1 MAAFVA
7 AKAAQAVDTAA
18 NAAFQLE
25 MQTQHWTA
33 MEEFD
38 FSPVS
43 SKQVSVTSGSPVHP
57 KASALLSLHDNDM
70 DIDSLMSSVQSLMD
84 STFDTASNTPSS
96 AYSSSVDVSHK

>member
-43 SKQVSVTSGSPVHP
+43 SKQFNVTSGSPVNP
-57 KASALLSLHDNDM
+57 SDLLSLYNNDM
-70 DIDSLMSSVQSLMD
+70 DIDSLMSSVQF
-84 STFDTASNTPSS
+84 THGQ
-96 AYSSSVDVSHK
+96 YI